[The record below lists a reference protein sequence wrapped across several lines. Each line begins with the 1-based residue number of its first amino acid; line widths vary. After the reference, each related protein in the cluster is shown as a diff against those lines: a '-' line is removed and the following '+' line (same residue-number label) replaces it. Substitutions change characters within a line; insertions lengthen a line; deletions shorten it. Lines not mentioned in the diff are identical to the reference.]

1 MENYYSVLKYSTLFW
16 GIDEKDFTALMD
28 CLGGLKRTF
37 KKDEVIFQRGDVIH
51 HVGVVVQGSVCIVQD
66 DFWGNRSILGN
77 VEVGG
82 LFGEVYACL
91 PQEIMANMVLAKEKS
106 EILFLDMRRITTTCT
121 SSCNFHSRLI
131 HNLLKAIAE
140 KNLSLTQKIRHTS
153 KRTTRDKILSYLS
166 AQSEKAKSSSF
177 QIPFNRQQLAD
188 YLAVDR
194 SAMSSALGKLK
205 EEGMIEFHKNH
216 FILKQSVRD
225 KME

>member
-1 MENYYSVLKYSTLFW
+1 MENYYSILKYSTLFW
-16 GIDEKDFTALMD
+16 GIDEKDFVGLIQ
-28 CLGGLKRTF
+28 CLDGKKRSYQ
-37 KKDEVIFQRGDVIH
+37 KDEVIFQRGDTIH
-51 HVGVVVQGSVCIVQD
+51 SVGVVLQGSVCIVQD

-106 EILFLDMRRITTTCT
+106 EILFLDIKRITTTCT
-121 SSCNFHSRLI
+121 SSCSFHSRLI

-166 AQSEKAKSSSF
+166 AQSEKSKSSSF

-194 SAMSSALGKLK
+194 SAMSSTLGKLK
-205 EEGMIEFHKNH
+205 EEGMIDFHKNH
-216 FILKQSVRD
+216 FTLKQSVKE
-225 KME
+225 KMQ